1 MTEQEEFEFR
11 LRLEQEQSQSK
22 PQAQPLS
29 RMDKIGA
36 GLADPIHGGAQML
49 TQMLPQGLVNAGN
62 RVNNWLADN
71 TGLVARLP
79 EGGVDQQV
87 RAREDQYQAQREA
100 AGESGLDG
108 WRMFG
113 NIASPANLALAKLAP
128 LKGALAA
135 KTAAGAGIGA
145 ASAALAPVV
154 GAGDFADQKTSQMAI
169 GGAFGA
175 ATPALVQGVSRVISP
190 KASVNPDLKMLRE
203 GGVKPTVGQTLGGV
217 YNKLEEKATSLPF
230 VGDAIAGKRRAAVEQ
245 FNNMAINRAT
255 KPIGVKVEGSG
266 VEAVK
271 KASEA
276 VSDAYDAAKNQLGA
290 FRLDKQAN
298 TELSRL
304 RMMASAGME
313 GKERAAFN
321 RFFQDY
327 ITGNKAFTAEKFKE
341 LDSVLGKKAAQFGQ
355 GDAYQQN
362 VADAFKEVQRILTES
377 AKRANPQAAKALNN
391 ADKAYANL
399 VRIEGA
405 SVAAKGS
412 DGIFTPGQ
420 LMSAVRGADK
430 SVRDRA
436 TAQGSALMQDL
447 AGTGQRVLGNTVPDS
462 GTAGR
467 LFGAGGLGYG
477 LATDPLLTGTGVLGG
492 MALYSQPLQGLLNA
506 AVSARPQSAQAIS
519 NALQQ
524 TSPRL
529 IPAGSQV
536 GLGLLQ

>member
-1 MTEQEEFEFR
+1 
-11 LRLEQEQSQSK
+11 
-22 PQAQPLS
+22 
-29 RMDKIGA
+29 
-36 GLADPIHGGAQML
+36 
-49 TQMLPQGLVNAGN
+49 
-62 RVNNWLADN
+62 
-71 TGLVARLP
+71 
-79 EGGVDQQV
+79 
-87 RAREDQYQAQREA
+87 
-100 AGESGLDG
+100 
-108 WRMFG
+108 
-113 NIASPANLALAKLAP
+113 
-128 LKGALAA
+128 
-135 KTAAGAGIGA
+135 
-145 ASAALAPVV
+145 
-154 GAGDFADQKTSQMAI
+154 
-169 GGAFGA
+169 
-175 ATPALVQGVSRVISP
+175 
-190 KASVNPDLKMLRE
+190 
-203 GGVKPTVGQTLGGV
+203 
-217 YNKLEEKATSLPF
+217 
-230 VGDAIAGKRRAAVEQ
+230 
-245 FNNMAINRAT
+245 
-255 KPIGVKVEGSG
+255 
-266 VEAVK
+266 
-271 KASEA
+271 
-276 VSDAYDAAKNQLGA
+276 
-290 FRLDKQAN
+290 
-298 TELSRL
+298 
-304 RMMASAGME
+304 ME